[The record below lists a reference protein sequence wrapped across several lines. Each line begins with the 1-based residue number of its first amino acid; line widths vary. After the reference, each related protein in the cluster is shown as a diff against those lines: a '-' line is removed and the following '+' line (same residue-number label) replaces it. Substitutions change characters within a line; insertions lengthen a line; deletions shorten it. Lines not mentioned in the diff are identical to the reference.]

1 MARHLLIGTAGAAT
15 IDGTTHLVPDGGIV
29 FQAEDNAVFSSTE
42 TVILSPSFRVMQ
54 GTAGANIVS
63 PWIRGKNIISITGT
77 KNVPAVAHTATVT
90 ATTNSTATGFVNLK
104 FVRKGGT
111 YPEFFHLTAEVSVAV
126 TTADNIGIAI
136 FNAYNAAVK
145 PDWLAAACTEAD
157 ALVTFSGAKNSASF
171 SEGLVPFSVILEENT
186 VGTSTF
192 PIVNDVASAVSGSGV
207 GYDILKLEEELQGIN
222 NGYYNR
228 VKLPNAPALVAQ
240 GAEFYDVITIV
251 ATKDGSTSSSINGV
265 DNLIQIDIAM
275 KELGADTVIDALQTS
290 LNAYGA
296 SIGFAAID
304 ATA

>member
-29 FQAEDNAVFSSTE
+29 FQAEDNLVFHASAE
-42 TVILSPSFRVMQ
+42 TVLLSPSFRVMQ

-63 PWIRGKNIISITGT
+63 PWIRGNNIISITGT

-111 YPEFFHLTAEVSVAV
+111 PEFFHLNTEVSTAV

-136 FNAYNAAVK
+136 FTAYNAAVK

-157 ALVTFSGAKNSASF
+157 AVVTFSGAKNSASF
-171 SEGLVPFSVILEENT
+171 SEGLVAFDVIVAENT

-192 PIVNDVASAVSGSGV
+192 PIVNDVAAAMSGSGV

-240 GAEFYDVITIV
+240 GAAFYDIITIV

-275 KELGADTVIDALQTS
+275 KELGADTVIVALQTA
-290 LNAYGA
+290 LNGYAE
-296 SIGFAAID
+296 SIGFADID
-304 ATA
+304 AKA